1 MADARMLFQLVSL
14 RLRLSD
20 SSLESMG
27 STSGVTRCRRKKRMG
42 FVYLTQAVA
51 IFRYSDWSPVIVVAA
66 PHLSVLAVKVIT
78 ADRFASRKVICSRVL
93 SLGAALAYLSIA
105 DSSLMSCPDV
115 MRTKT

>member
-1 MADARMLFQLVSL
+1 MPTEETHGFCVPDTGGGDIQIQRLV
-14 RLRLSD
+14 
-20 SSLESMG
+20 
-27 STSGVTRCRRKKRMG
+27 
-42 FVYLTQAVA
+42 
-51 IFRYSDWSPVIVVAA
+51 PVIVVAA